1 MAKKKLFDENGN
13 PVKGK
18 IKKPFYKKV
27 WFWALVLI
35 LIGAFGS
42 MVGEDEAAEPTKP
55 AETSSESTESVE
67 SEAASSEEESEPA
80 VEAYGV
86 GDVVTVGD
94 VEYTLNNVEVVDSL
108 GNEYLSV
115 TPQGKYL
122 VVSLTVKNNG
132 NEALLV
138 DSSLFTL
145 KDGDKTFEAD
155 SEASMY
161 ANQDETGTN
170 VGFFLEEMNPDISM
184 DGKIAF
190 DVSEE
195 QANSETTQLEV
206 STGFWGT
213 ETALINLR

>member
-18 IKKPFYKKV
+18 LKKPFYKKV
-27 WFWALVLI
+27 WFWVLIVI
-35 LIGAFGS
+35 LIGAVGS
-42 MVGEDEAAEPTKP
+42 MGGEDEAAEPT
-55 AETSSESTESVE
+55 ATNESSAESVE
-67 SEAASSEEESEPA
+67 SETVSSEAETESVAE
-80 VEAYGV
+80 VTYSV

-94 VEYTLNNVEVVDSL
+94 VEYTLNSVEVADSL

-122 VVSLTVKNNG
+122 VVSLTIKNNG

-145 KDGDKTFEAD
+145 KDGEKTFEAD

-161 ANQDETGTN
+161 ANQDDSGTN
-170 VGFFLEEMNPDISM
+170 IGFFLEEMNPDISM

-195 QANSETTQLEV
+195 QANSETTQLQV

-213 ETALINLR
+213 ETELINLR